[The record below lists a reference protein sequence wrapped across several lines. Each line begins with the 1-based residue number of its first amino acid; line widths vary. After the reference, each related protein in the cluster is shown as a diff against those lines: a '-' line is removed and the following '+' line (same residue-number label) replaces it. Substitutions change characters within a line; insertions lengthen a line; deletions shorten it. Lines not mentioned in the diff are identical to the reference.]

1 MASEDIEKRSL
12 IIRESF
18 HKDQELLFKNIFNYT
33 RIEDVKAAY
42 PVSGGTEVVFVSLQ
56 ELKKFLSEISHQ
68 PKVEHS
74 ESVKSVVVTVV
85 PRVGDGHA
93 QISDATIIAALSQYG
108 EVEEGLRKTY
118 KAFPTVE
125 TGAKLIKIKPR
136 GSVSQ
141 LPTSLYF
148 GKSIFGVV
156 YRGQEQR
163 CHRCGGGH
171 KVTECKSVVCFKCR
185 SMGHMS
191 SSCKKPIVCTVCFEP
206 GHSFKS
212 CPAVKSLGDITLKTT
227 WTKPV
232 AEGVSTDMLGHNL
245 QPRNESLGACGI
257 SSWLEPNSDV
267 RMKTANNKQP
277 GYGSVR
283 QAPSESNS
291 KVLVGPKPATSNI
304 NDSLLPL
311 KEVESE
317 NNSQISDNE
326 LFAPANM
333 SNRRDSY
340 VSESESGST
349 VLDLENQIET
359 RKVDYVPSSQ
369 DLFSQASQVSSHKR
383 TRSLDRLDFEVR
395 SSKLTK
401 SGEASGDS

>member
-56 ELKKFLSEISHQ
+56 GLKKFLSEIPHQ
-68 PKVEHS
+68 WKVEHS

-232 AEGVSTDMLGHNL
+232 AEGVSTDMLGNNL
-245 QPRNESLGACGI
+245 QPRNESLGACGF

-283 QAPSESNS
+283 QAPSDSNS
-291 KVLVGPKPATSNI
+291 KVLVGPKPATSNV

-317 NNSQISDNE
+317 NSSQISDDE
-326 LFAPANM
+326 LFAAANM